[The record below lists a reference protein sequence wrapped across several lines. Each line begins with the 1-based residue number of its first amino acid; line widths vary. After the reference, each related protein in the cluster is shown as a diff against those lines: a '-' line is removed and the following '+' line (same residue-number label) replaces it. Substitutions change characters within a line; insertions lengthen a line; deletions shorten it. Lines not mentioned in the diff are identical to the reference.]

1 MSESMDFSDMFRN
14 GDGNKTVTAKARLQ
28 SIKRVQGGSVDTNV
42 QQENL
47 PPQGNANNIS
57 FADSDSLAYVKQA
70 LRGMNQDI
78 QDKDLSRAAVQAIE
92 MLFKEVRFH
101 RSTQLLSVT
110 HFSYYFVALLLAS
123 SVYFHF

>member
-92 MLFKEVRFH
+92 MLFKEVRLPPIHAIINCHAF
-101 RSTQLLSVT
+101 SLL
-110 HFSYYFVALLLAS
+110 FVALLLAS
-123 SVYFHF
+123 SVYFHY

>member
-1 MSESMDFSDMFRN
+1 MDFSDMFRN
-14 GDGNKTVTAKARLQ
+14 GDGNKTAATKPRLHTT
-28 SIKRVQGGSVDTNV
+28 KRTQGRAAETNF

-47 PPQGNANNIS
+47 PPQGSANISS
-57 FADSDSLAYVKQA
+57 FADSDSLAYVKQT

-92 MLFKEVRFH
+92 MLYKEVRWPPIHAIIESHAFPCY
-101 RSTQLLSVT
+101 S
-110 HFSYYFVALLLAS
+110 VALLLAS